1 MIKQQAPID
10 NSHDADGHDKYND
23 CHQRQTSHCAS
34 VVEHGNAFSFD
45 GLLWVSVL
53 LVTTFYFLHLFF
65 SETVQITW
73 LADTAQAIYQL
84 INTMWWSL
92 LLAMV
97 FVGLLTRV
105 PREFVISILGVGG
118 TWQGLFRACLAG
130 LLMDLCS
137 HGILMVAMQLY
148 QRGASLGQVMAF
160 LISSPWNSLSLTL
173 ILIALI
179 GLPWTLLFIA
189 LSMVIAIIS
198 GRMFDRF
205 VTSGVLPR
213 HDFPQTL
220 PKDFKFWPAALTG
233 LRQVEY
239 TPKLFT
245 TILWEGIKGSR
256 MVLRWIL
263 FGLVVAAVIRGTV
276 AIETYQTLFGPTV
289 LGLGLTLLVATL
301 LEVCSEGSSPIAA
314 DLLTRGGAPGNSFA
328 FLMSGVAT
336 DYTEIMSIKDTTA
349 SWKIA
354 MFLPLLTLPQIIVMS
369 LLLNHFAA

>member
-1 MIKQQAPID
+1 MGFCITGY
-10 NSHDADGHDKYND
+10 HVLFF
-23 CHQRQTSHCAS
+23 AS
-34 VVEHGNAFSFD
+34 
-45 GLLWVSVL
+45 
-53 LVTTFYFLHLFF
+53 FF

-160 LISSPWNSLSLTL
+160 LISSPWNSLSLIL

-198 GRMFDRF
+198 GRMFDGF
-205 VTSGVLPR
+205 VKSGVLPR

-233 LRQVEY
+233 LRQVEC

-276 AIETYQTLFGPTV
+276 AIETYQTLFGPIV

-328 FLMSGVAT
+328 FLMSSVVT

-349 SWKIA
+349 SWKIEI
-354 MFLPLLTLPQIIVMS
+354 FLPLLTLPQIIVMS